1 MELLIS
7 SALLSSVIGVS
18 IWAAF
23 NDFYRLRIPNVLSI
37 VIVVLFGAF
46 CFVEPLALAVW
57 WKPFVAA
64 AVMLIVTF
72 MMFAGGILGAGD
84 SKLAAALALW
94 AGLSGLPAFL
104 FFMSCY
110 GGILSILGIL
120 LRKYKPVSAPFKGGW
135 VDEIQSGRNA
145 LPYGIAIS
153 GGAITSFFYITT
165 TEKQISFIY
174 QLCF

>member
-37 VIVVLFGAF
+37 VIVVLFGTF
-46 CFVEPLALAVW
+46 CFVEPLVLAVW

-153 GGAITSFFYITT
+153 GGAITSFFYIAT

-174 QLCF
+174 QLCL